1 MDGPPFFV
9 NLSINNTHYTKAL
22 IDSNCLYFATISAS
36 LAKRLNLPRIPITPR
51 DLGQIATTIKGGISE
66 VTYTDIDIDGF

>member
-9 NLSINNTHYTKAL
+9 NLGINNTHYTKAL
-22 IDSNCLYFATISAS
+22 IDNGYLYFATISTS

-51 DLGQIATTIKGGISE
+51 DLGQIATTIKRGISK
-66 VTYTDIDIDGF
+66 VTYADIDIDGF